1 MDDGAVALVW
11 GEIGGE
17 GGSERVE
24 FALAVGGGVWEEGP
38 ERGDGPCAHEEA
50 DLDEGAAPTGP

>member
-1 MDDGAVALVW
+1 
-11 GEIGGE
+11 
-17 GGSERVE
+17 
-24 FALAVGGGVWEEGP
+24 VGGGVWEEGP

>member
-1 MDDGAVALVW
+1 
-11 GEIGGE
+11 
-17 GGSERVE
+17 
-24 FALAVGGGVWEEGP
+24 VGEEGP